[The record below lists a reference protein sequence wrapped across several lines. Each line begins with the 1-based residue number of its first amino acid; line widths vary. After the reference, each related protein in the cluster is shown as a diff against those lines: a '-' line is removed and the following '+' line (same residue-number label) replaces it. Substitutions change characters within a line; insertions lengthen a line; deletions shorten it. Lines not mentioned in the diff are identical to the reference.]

1 MMRSLPWPK
10 TGAVL
15 PFASSL
21 LKGLAISAAA
31 TLCFSLVLS
40 GLSKS
45 TNLPPPTTPPN
56 VGQIQIQFATVEPNK
71 QLERKA
77 VPLTPAQSSI
87 TTDAAKII
95 PATSAHQ
102 RPTLGATE
110 RATPLAAR
118 PVADVRVIHERKPAH
133 RGVEF
138 GYGLTAT
145 PPIDIRPAAQR
156 IASNHSL
163 DASFWQLATFGGT
176 AISELAPRQKPLSQ
190 AIDTVRQRIASVINV
205 LR

>member
-1 MMRSLPWPK
+1 MKRSLPWPK

-31 TLCFSLVLS
+31 TVCFSLVLS

-45 TNLPPPTTPPN
+45 PNLPLTTPPN
-56 VGQIQIQFATVEPNK
+56 VGQIQFATLEPNK
-71 QLERKA
+71 QFERKA
-77 VPLTPAQSSI
+77 VPVTPAQPSV
-87 TTDAAKII
+87 TPDTAKII

-102 RPTLGATE
+102 RPTLGTTE
-110 RATPLAAR
+110 RATPLATR
-118 PVADVRVIHERKPAH
+118 PVADVRVIHDRKPAH
-133 RGVEF
+133 RGAEF
-138 GYGLTAT
+138 GYGLVV
-145 PPIDIRPAAQR
+145 PPIDSRPAAQR
-156 IASNHSL
+156 ITSNRSL
-163 DASFWQLATFGGT
+163 DAGFWQFATSAGT
-176 AISELAPRQKPLSQ
+176 AFSELVPSQKSMSQ

>member
-1 MMRSLPWPK
+1 MMPSLPWPK

-31 TLCFSLVLS
+31 TLCFSLLLS
-40 GLSKS
+40 GLSRS

-56 VGQIQIQFATVEPNK
+56 VRQIQFVTVEPNK

-118 PVADVRVIHERKPAH
+118 PVALRVIHERKPAH

-163 DASFWQLATFGGT
+163 DASFWQLATSGGT

>member
-1 MMRSLPWPK
+1 MIPSLPWPK

-31 TLCFSLVLS
+31 TLCFSLLLS

-45 TNLPPPTTPPN
+45 TNLPPLTTPPN
-56 VGQIQIQFATVEPNK
+56 VRLIQFVTVEPNK

-102 RPTLGATE
+102 RPSLGDNEHAPSSAT
-110 RATPLAAR
+110 R
-118 PVADVRVIHERKPAH
+118 PVTDDRVIHERKPAH

-205 LR
+205 SR

>member
-1 MMRSLPWPK
+1 MMPSLPWPK

-31 TLCFSLVLS
+31 TLCFSLLLS
-40 GLSKS
+40 GLSRS

-56 VGQIQIQFATVEPNK
+56 VRQIQFVTVEPNK

-118 PVADVRVIHERKPAH
+118 AVTLRVIHERKPAH

-163 DASFWQLATFGGT
+163 DASFWQLATSGGT

>member
-1 MMRSLPWPK
+1 MMPSLPWPK

-31 TLCFSLVLS
+31 TLCFSLLLS
-40 GLSKS
+40 GLSRS

-56 VGQIQIQFATVEPNK
+56 VRQIQFATVEPNK

-77 VPLTPAQSSI
+77 VPLTPEQSSI

-163 DASFWQLATFGGT
+163 DASFWQLATSGGT

>member
-45 TNLPPPTTPPN
+45 TNLLPPTTPPN

-102 RPTLGATE
+102 RPTLGNTE
-110 RATPLAAR
+110 RATPLATR

-138 GYGLTAT
+138 GYGLVV
-145 PPIDIRPAAQR
+145 PPIHSRPAAQR
-156 IASNHSL
+156 ITSNRSL
-163 DASFWQLATFGGT
+163 DAGFWQFATSSGT
-176 AISELAPRQKPLSQ
+176 AFSELVPSQKSMSQ
-190 AIDTVRQRIASVINV
+190 AIDSVRQRIASAIDV

>member
-45 TNLPPPTTPPN
+45 TNLPLTTPPN
-56 VGQIQIQFATVEPNK
+56 VGQIQFATVEPNK
-71 QLERKA
+71 QFERKA
-77 VPLTPAQSSI
+77 VPVTPAQPSI
-87 TTDAAKII
+87 TPDTAKII

-102 RPTLGATE
+102 RPTLGTTE
-110 RATPLAAR
+110 RATPLATR

-133 RGVEF
+133 RGAEF
-138 GYGLTAT
+138 GYGLVV
-145 PPIDIRPAAQR
+145 PPIHSRPAAQR
-156 IASNHSL
+156 ITSNRSL
-163 DASFWQLATFGGT
+163 DAGFWQFATSAGT
-176 AISELAPRQKPLSQ
+176 AFSELVPSQKSMSQ
-190 AIDTVRQRIASVINV
+190 AIDSVRQRIASVVNV

>member
-1 MMRSLPWPK
+1 MMPSLPWPK

-31 TLCFSLVLS
+31 TLCFSLLLS
-40 GLSKS
+40 GLSRS
-45 TNLPPPTTPPN
+45 TNLTPLTTPPN
-56 VGQIQIQFATVEPNK
+56 VRQIQFVTVEPNK
-71 QLERKA
+71 LERKA

-87 TTDAAKII
+87 TTEAAKII

-118 PVADVRVIHERKPAH
+118 PVALRVIHERKPAH

-163 DASFWQLATFGGT
+163 DASFWQLATSGGT

>member
-1 MMRSLPWPK
+1 MKRSLPWPK

-45 TNLPPPTTPPN
+45 TNLPLTTPPN
-56 VGQIQIQFATVEPNK
+56 VGQIPFATVEPNK

-102 RPTLGATE
+102 RPSLGDNEHAPSSAT
-110 RATPLAAR
+110 R
-118 PVADVRVIHERKPAH
+118 PVTDDRVIHERKPAH

-163 DASFWQLATFGGT
+163 DASFWQLVTSGGT

-205 LR
+205 SR

>member
-1 MMRSLPWPK
+1 MKRSLPWPK

-45 TNLPPPTTPPN
+45 TNLPLTSPPN
-56 VGQIQIQFATVEPNK
+56 VRQIQFATVEPNK
-71 QLERKA
+71 QFERKA
-77 VPLTPAQSSI
+77 VPLTRAQSSI

-118 PVADVRVIHERKPAH
+118 PVADVRVRHERKPAH

-190 AIDTVRQRIASVINV
+190 AIDAGRHRVAS
-205 LR
+205 R

>member
-1 MMRSLPWPK
+1 MRSLPWPK

-71 QLERKA
+71 QFERKA
-77 VPLTPAQSSI
+77 VPVTPAQPSI
-87 TTDAAKII
+87 TPDTAKII

-102 RPTLGATE
+102 RPTLGTTE
-110 RATPLAAR
+110 PLATR

-138 GYGLTAT
+138 GYGLVV
-145 PPIDIRPAAQR
+145 PPIHSRPAAQR
-156 IASNHSL
+156 ITSNRSL
-163 DASFWQLATFGGT
+163 DAGFWQFATSSGT
-176 AISELAPRQKPLSQ
+176 AFSELVPSQKSMSQ
-190 AIDTVRQRIASVINV
+190 AIDSVRQRIASAIDV

>member
-31 TLCFSLVLS
+31 TFCFSLVLS

-56 VGQIQIQFATVEPNK
+56 VRQIQFATVEPNK

-95 PATSAHQ
+95 PATSTHQ
-102 RPTLGATE
+102 RPTLGNTE
-110 RATPLAAR
+110 RATPLATR

-138 GYGLTAT
+138 GYGLVV
-145 PPIDIRPAAQR
+145 PPIHSRPAAQR
-156 IASNHSL
+156 ITSNRSL
-163 DASFWQLATFGGT
+163 DAGFWQFATSSGT
-176 AISELAPRQKPLSQ
+176 AFSELVPSQKSMSQ
-190 AIDTVRQRIASVINV
+190 AIDSVRQRIASAIDV

>member
-31 TLCFSLVLS
+31 TLCFSLLLS
-40 GLSKS
+40 GLSRS

-56 VGQIQIQFATVEPNK
+56 VRQIQFATVEPNK
-71 QLERKA
+71 QFERKA
-77 VPLTPAQSSI
+77 VPLTRAQSSI

-133 RGVEF
+133 RGAEF
-138 GYGLTAT
+138 GYGLVV
-145 PPIDIRPAAQR
+145 PPIHSRPAAQR
-156 IASNHSL
+156 ITSNRSL
-163 DASFWQLATFGGT
+163 DAGFWQFATSAGT
-176 AISELAPRQKPLSQ
+176 AFSELVPSQKSMSQ

-205 LR
+205 SR

>member
-1 MMRSLPWPK
+1 MMPSLPWPK

-31 TLCFSLVLS
+31 TLCFSLLLS
-40 GLSKS
+40 GLSRS

-56 VGQIQIQFATVEPNK
+56 VRLIQFVTVEPNK

-118 PVADVRVIHERKPAH
+118 PVALRVIHERKPAH

-163 DASFWQLATFGGT
+163 DASFWQLATSGGT

>member
-31 TLCFSLVLS
+31 TLCFSLLLS
-40 GLSKS
+40 GLSRS

-56 VGQIQIQFATVEPNK
+56 VRQIQFATVEPNK
-71 QLERKA
+71 QFERKA
-77 VPLTPAQSSI
+77 VPVTPAQPSI
-87 TTDAAKII
+87 TPDTAKII

-102 RPTLGATE
+102 RPTLGTTE
-110 RATPLAAR
+110 RATSLATR

-133 RGVEF
+133 RGAEF
-138 GYGLTAT
+138 GYGLVV
-145 PPIDIRPAAQR
+145 PPIDSRPAAQR
-156 IASNHSL
+156 ITSNRSL
-163 DASFWQLATFGGT
+163 DAGFWQFAASAGT
-176 AISELAPRQKPLSQ
+176 AFSELVPSQKSMSQ
-190 AIDTVRQRIASVINV
+190 AIDSVRQRIASAIDV

>member
-1 MMRSLPWPK
+1 MKRSLPWPK

-15 PFASSL
+15 TFASSL

-56 VGQIQIQFATVEPNK
+56 VRQIQFATVEPNK
-71 QLERKA
+71 QFERKA
-77 VPLTPAQSSI
+77 VPVTPAQPPI

-102 RPTLGATE
+102 RPTLGTTE
-110 RATPLAAR
+110 RATSLATR
-118 PVADVRVIHERKPAH
+118 PVADVRAIHERKPAH
-133 RGVEF
+133 RGAEF
-138 GYGLTAT
+138 GYGLVV
-145 PPIDIRPAAQR
+145 PPIHSRPAAQR
-156 IASNHSL
+156 ITSNRSL
-163 DASFWQLATFGGT
+163 DAGFWQFATSAGT
-176 AISELAPRQKPLSQ
+176 AFSELVPSQKSMSQ
-190 AIDTVRQRIASVINV
+190 AIDSVRQRIASAIDV

>member
-31 TLCFSLVLS
+31 TLCFSLLLS
-40 GLSKS
+40 SLSRS

-56 VGQIQIQFATVEPNK
+56 VRQIQFATVEPNK

-87 TTDAAKII
+87 TPDAAKII
-95 PATSAHQ
+95 PATSTHQ
-102 RPTLGATE
+102 RPTLGTTE
-110 RATPLAAR
+110 PLATR

-133 RGVEF
+133 RGAEF
-138 GYGLTAT
+138 GYGLVV
-145 PPIDIRPAAQR
+145 PPIHSRPAAQR
-156 IASNHSL
+156 ITSNRSL
-163 DASFWQLATFGGT
+163 DAGFWQFATSAGT
-176 AISELAPRQKPLSQ
+176 AFSELVPSQKSMSQ
-190 AIDTVRQRIASVINV
+190 AIDSVRQRIASVINV

>member
-1 MMRSLPWPK
+1 MMPSLPWPK

-31 TLCFSLVLS
+31 TLCFSLLLS
-40 GLSKS
+40 DLSRFA
-45 TNLPPPTTPPN
+45 NLPPPTTRPN
-56 VGQIQIQFATVEPNK
+56 VRQIQFATVEPNK

-87 TTDAAKII
+87 TPDAAKII

-163 DASFWQLATFGGT
+163 DASFWQLATSRGT

>member
-56 VGQIQIQFATVEPNK
+56 VRQIQFATVEPNK

-102 RPTLGATE
+102 RPTLGTTE
-110 RATPLAAR
+110 RATPLATR

-133 RGVEF
+133 RGAEF
-138 GYGLTAT
+138 GYGLVV
-145 PPIDIRPAAQR
+145 PPIHSRPAAQR
-156 IASNHSL
+156 ITSNRSL
-163 DASFWQLATFGGT
+163 DAGFWQFATSAGT
-176 AISELAPRQKPLSQ
+176 AFSELVPSQKSMSQ
-190 AIDTVRQRIASVINV
+190 AIDSVRQRIASEVNV

>member
-31 TLCFSLVLS
+31 TLCFSLMLS
-40 GLSKS
+40 GLSRP

-56 VGQIQIQFATVEPNK
+56 VRQIQFATVEPNK
-71 QLERKA
+71 HLERKA
-77 VPLTPAQSSI
+77 VSLTPAQSSI

-102 RPTLGATE
+102 RPTLGATG
-110 RATPLAAR
+110 RATPLVTR
-118 PVADVRVIHERKPAH
+118 PVADDRVIHERRPAH
-133 RGVEF
+133 RSVEF
-138 GYGLTAT
+138 GYGLVV
-145 PPIDIRPAAQR
+145 PPIHIRPAAQR
-156 IASNHSL
+156 ITSNRSL
-163 DASFWQLATFGGT
+163 DASFWQFATSAGT
-176 AISELAPRQKPLSQ
+176 AFSELVPSQKSMSQ
-190 AIDTVRQRIASVINV
+190 AIDSVRQRIASVVNV
-205 LR
+205 SR

>member
-21 LKGLAISAAA
+21 LKGLGTSAAA
-31 TLCFSLVLS
+31 TLCFSLLLS
-40 GLSKS
+40 GLSRS

-56 VGQIQIQFATVEPNK
+56 VRQIQFATVEPNK

-77 VPLTPAQSSI
+77 VPVTPAQPSI
-87 TTDAAKII
+87 TPDTAKII

-133 RGVEF
+133 RGAEF
-138 GYGLTAT
+138 GYGLVV
-145 PPIDIRPAAQR
+145 PPIDSRPAAQR
-156 IASNHSL
+156 ITSNRSL
-163 DASFWQLATFGGT
+163 DAGFWQFATSAGT
-176 AISELAPRQKPLSQ
+176 AFSELVPSQKSMSQ
-190 AIDTVRQRIASVINV
+190 AIDSVRQRIASAIDV

>member
-40 GLSKS
+40 GLSRS

-56 VGQIQIQFATVEPNK
+56 VRQIQFATVEPNK

-87 TTDAAKII
+87 TPDTAKII
-95 PATSAHQ
+95 PATSTHQ
-102 RPTLGATE
+102 RPTLGNTE
-110 RATPLAAR
+110 RAAPLATR

-138 GYGLTAT
+138 GYGLVV
-145 PPIDIRPAAQR
+145 PPIHSRPAAQR
-156 IASNHSL
+156 ITSNRSL
-163 DASFWQLATFGGT
+163 DAGFWQFATSSGT
-176 AISELAPRQKPLSQ
+176 AFSELVPSQKSMSQ
-190 AIDTVRQRIASVINV
+190 AIDSVRQRIASAIDV

>member
-21 LKGLAISAAA
+21 LKGLALSAAA

-45 TNLPPPTTPPN
+45 TNLPLPTTPPN
-56 VGQIQIQFATVEPNK
+56 VGQIQFATVEPNK
-71 QLERKA
+71 QLERNA
-77 VPLTPAQSSI
+77 VPLTPAQPSI
-87 TTDAAKII
+87 TPDTAKII

-102 RPTLGATE
+102 RPTLGTTE
-110 RATPLAAR
+110 RATPLPTR

-133 RGVEF
+133 RGAEF
-138 GYGLTAT
+138 GYGLVV
-145 PPIDIRPAAQR
+145 PPIHSRPAAQR
-156 IASNHSL
+156 ITSNRSL
-163 DASFWQLATFGGT
+163 DAGFWQFATSAGT
-176 AISELAPRQKPLSQ
+176 AFSELVPSQKSMSQ
-190 AIDTVRQRIASVINV
+190 AIDSVRQRIASEVNV

>member
-1 MMRSLPWPK
+1 MMPSLPWPK

-21 LKGLAISAAA
+21 LKGLGISAAA
-31 TLCFSLVLS
+31 TLCFSLLLS
-40 GLSKS
+40 GLSRS
-45 TNLPPPTTPPN
+45 TNLPPPTTRPN
-56 VGQIQIQFATVEPNK
+56 VRQIQFATVEPNK

-118 PVADVRVIHERKPAH
+118 PVALRVIHERKPAH

-163 DASFWQLATFGGT
+163 DASFWQLATSGGT

>member
-31 TLCFSLVLS
+31 TLCFSLLLS
-40 GLSKS
+40 GLSRS
-45 TNLPPPTTPPN
+45 TNLPSPTTPPN
-56 VGQIQIQFATVEPNK
+56 VRQIQFATVEPNK

-163 DASFWQLATFGGT
+163 DASFWQLATSGGT

>member
-45 TNLPPPTTPPN
+45 TNLLPPTTPPN

-71 QLERKA
+71 QFERKA
-77 VPLTPAQSSI
+77 VPVTPAQPSI
-87 TTDAAKII
+87 TPDTAKII

-102 RPTLGATE
+102 RPTLGAVT
-110 RATPLAAR
+110 R
-118 PVADVRVIHERKPAH
+118 PVADDRVHERRPAH
-133 RGVEF
+133 RSVEF
-138 GYGLTAT
+138 GYGLVV
-145 PPIDIRPAAQR
+145 PPIHSRPAAQR
-156 IASNHSL
+156 ITSNRSL
-163 DASFWQLATFGGT
+163 DASFWQFATSAGT
-176 AISELAPRQKPLSQ
+176 AFSELVPSQKSMSQ
-190 AIDTVRQRIASVINV
+190 AIDSVRQRIASAIDV

>member
-1 MMRSLPWPK
+1 MRSLPWPK

-56 VGQIQIQFATVEPNK
+56 VGQIQFATVEPNK

-77 VPLTPAQSSI
+77 VPVTPAQPSI
-87 TTDAAKII
+87 TPDTAKII

-102 RPTLGATE
+102 GPTLGTTE
-110 RATPLAAR
+110 RATPLATR

-133 RGVEF
+133 RGAEF
-138 GYGLTAT
+138 GYGLIV
-145 PPIDIRPAAQR
+145 PPIHSRPAAQR
-156 IASNHSL
+156 ITSNRSL
-163 DASFWQLATFGGT
+163 DAGFWQFAASAGT
-176 AISELAPRQKPLSQ
+176 AFSELVPSQKSMSQ
-190 AIDTVRQRIASVINV
+190 AIDSVRQKIASAIDV

>member
-1 MMRSLPWPK
+1 MTRSLPWPK

-31 TLCFSLVLS
+31 TLCFSLLLS
-40 GLSKS
+40 GLSRS

-56 VGQIQIQFATVEPNK
+56 VRQIQFATVEPNK

-77 VPLTPAQSSI
+77 VPVTPAQPSI
-87 TTDAAKII
+87 TPDTAKII
-95 PATSAHQ
+95 PATSARQ
-102 RPTLGATE
+102 RPTLGTTE
-110 RATPLAAR
+110 RATPLATR

-138 GYGLTAT
+138 GYGLVV
-145 PPIDIRPAAQR
+145 PPIHSRPAAQR
-156 IASNHSL
+156 ITSNRSL
-163 DASFWQLATFGGT
+163 DAGFWQFATSSGT
-176 AISELAPRQKPLSQ
+176 AFSELVPSQKSMSQ
-190 AIDTVRQRIASVINV
+190 AIDSVRQRIASVINV
-205 LR
+205 SR

>member
-1 MMRSLPWPK
+1 MMPSLPWPK

-31 TLCFSLVLS
+31 TLCFSLLLS
-40 GLSKS
+40 SLSRS

-56 VGQIQIQFATVEPNK
+56 VRQIQFATVEPNK

-102 RPTLGATE
+102 RPTLGTTE
-110 RATPLAAR
+110 RATPLATR

-133 RGVEF
+133 RGAEF
-138 GYGLTAT
+138 GYGLIV
-145 PPIDIRPAAQR
+145 PPIHSRPAAQR
-156 IASNHSL
+156 ITSNRSL
-163 DASFWQLATFGGT
+163 DAGFWQFATSAGT
-176 AISELAPRQKPLSQ
+176 AFSELVPSQKSMSQ
-190 AIDTVRQRIASVINV
+190 AIDTVRQRIASLIDV

>member
-1 MMRSLPWPK
+1 MMPSLPWPK

-45 TNLPPPTTPPN
+45 TNLPLTTPPN
-56 VGQIQIQFATVEPNK
+56 VGQIQFATVEPNK
-71 QLERKA
+71 QFERKA
-77 VPLTPAQSSI
+77 VPVTPAQPSV
-87 TTDAAKII
+87 TPDTAKII

-102 RPTLGATE
+102 RPTLGTTE
-110 RATPLAAR
+110 RATPLATR

-163 DASFWQLATFGGT
+163 DASFWQLVTSGGT

>member
-1 MMRSLPWPK
+1 MKRSLPWPK

-45 TNLPPPTTPPN
+45 TNLPLTTPPN
-56 VGQIQIQFATVEPNK
+56 VGQIQFATVEPNK
-71 QLERKA
+71 QFERRA
-77 VPLTPAQSSI
+77 VPVTPAQPSV
-87 TTDAAKII
+87 TPDTAKII

-102 RPTLGATE
+102 RPTLGTTE
-110 RATPLAAR
+110 RATPLATR

-138 GYGLTAT
+138 GYGLVV
-145 PPIDIRPAAQR
+145 PPIHSRPAAQR
-156 IASNHSL
+156 ITSNRSL
-163 DASFWQLATFGGT
+163 DAGFWQFATSTGT
-176 AISELAPRQKPLSQ
+176 AFSELAPSQKSMSQ
-190 AIDTVRQRIASVINV
+190 AIDSVRQRIASEVNV

>member
-1 MMRSLPWPK
+1 MKRNLPWPK

-45 TNLPPPTTPPN
+45 TNLPLTTPPN

-71 QLERKA
+71 QFERKA
-77 VPLTPAQSSI
+77 VPVTPAQPSI
-87 TTDAAKII
+87 TPDTAKII

-102 RPTLGATE
+102 RPTLGTTE
-110 RATPLAAR
+110 RATPLATR

-133 RGVEF
+133 RGAEF
-138 GYGLTAT
+138 GYGLVV
-145 PPIDIRPAAQR
+145 PPIHSRPAAQR
-156 IASNHSL
+156 ITSNRSL
-163 DASFWQLATFGGT
+163 DAGFWQFATSAGT
-176 AISELAPRQKPLSQ
+176 AFSELVPSQKSMSQ
-190 AIDTVRQRIASVINV
+190 AIDTVRQRIASLIDV

>member
-1 MMRSLPWPK
+1 MKRSLPWPK

-45 TNLPPPTTPPN
+45 TNLPLTTPPN
-56 VGQIQIQFATVEPNK
+56 VGQIQFATVEPNK

-77 VPLTPAQSSI
+77 VPVTPAQSSV
-87 TTDAAKII
+87 TPDTAKII
-95 PATSAHQ
+95 PATSARQ
-102 RPTLGATE
+102 RPTLGTTE
-110 RATPLAAR
+110 RATPLATR

-133 RGVEF
+133 RGAEF
-138 GYGLTAT
+138 GYGLVV
-145 PPIDIRPAAQR
+145 PPIDSRPAAQR
-156 IASNHSL
+156 ITSNRSL
-163 DASFWQLATFGGT
+163 DAGFWQFATSAGT
-176 AISELAPRQKPLSQ
+176 AFSELVPSQKSMSQ
-190 AIDTVRQRIASVINV
+190 AIDTVRQRIASAINV

>member
-45 TNLPPPTTPPN
+45 TNLPPTTPPN
-56 VGQIQIQFATVEPNK
+56 VGQIQFATVEPNK
-71 QLERKA
+71 QFERKA
-77 VPLTPAQSSI
+77 VPVTPAQPSI
-87 TTDAAKII
+87 TPDTAKII

>member
-1 MMRSLPWPK
+1 MMPSLPWPK

-31 TLCFSLVLS
+31 TLCFSLLLS
-40 GLSKS
+40 GLSRS

-56 VGQIQIQFATVEPNK
+56 VRQIQFVTVEPNK

-77 VPLTPAQSSI
+77 VPLTPAQPSI
-87 TTDAAKII
+87 TPDAAKII

-163 DASFWQLATFGGT
+163 DASFWQLATSGGT

>member
-45 TNLPPPTTPPN
+45 TNLLPPTTPPN

-77 VPLTPAQSSI
+77 VPVTPAQPSI
-87 TTDAAKII
+87 TPDTAKII
-95 PATSAHQ
+95 PATSARQ
-102 RPTLGATE
+102 RPTLSATE
-110 RATPLAAR
+110 RATPLVTR
-118 PVADVRVIHERKPAH
+118 PVPDDRVIHERRPAH
-133 RGVEF
+133 RSVEF
-138 GYGLTAT
+138 GYGLVV
-145 PPIDIRPAAQR
+145 PPIDSRPAAQR
-156 IASNHSL
+156 ITSNRSL
-163 DASFWQLATFGGT
+163 DARFWQFAASAGVAF
-176 AISELAPRQKPLSQ
+176 SELVPS
-190 AIDTVRQRIASVINV
+190 
-205 LR
+205 

>member
-45 TNLPPPTTPPN
+45 TNLLPPTTPSN
-56 VGQIQIQFATVEPNK
+56 VGQIQFATIEPNK
-71 QLERKA
+71 QFERKA
-77 VPLTPAQSSI
+77 VPVTPAQPSI
-87 TTDAAKII
+87 TPDTAKII

-102 RPTLGATE
+102 RPTLGTTE
-110 RATPLAAR
+110 RATPLATR

-138 GYGLTAT
+138 GYGLVV
-145 PPIDIRPAAQR
+145 PPIHSRPAAQR
-156 IASNHSL
+156 ITSNRSL
-163 DASFWQLATFGGT
+163 DAGFWQFATSAGT
-176 AISELAPRQKPLSQ
+176 AFSELVPSQKSMSQ
-190 AIDTVRQRIASVINV
+190 AIDSVRQRIASAIDV